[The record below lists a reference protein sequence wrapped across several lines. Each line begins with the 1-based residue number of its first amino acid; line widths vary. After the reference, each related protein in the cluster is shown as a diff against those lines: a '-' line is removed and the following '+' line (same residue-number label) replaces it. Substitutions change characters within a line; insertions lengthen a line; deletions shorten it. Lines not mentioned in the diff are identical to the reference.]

1 MPHETLQPPA
11 AKELLDGKEEWIY
24 LDVRTVEEFQ
34 AGHAPG
40 AYNAP
45 VAFRGPGG
53 MSLNPDFGDV
63 VQRRFPKDA
72 KLVLGCAAGIRSE
85 RACEMLAEL
94 GYENLV
100 NMDGGFSGRRDQTG
114 NLLVQGWLDCGF
126 ETETTCADDHTYAGL
141 GGA

>member
-1 MPHETLQPPA
+1 MPHKTVRPPA
-11 AKELLDGKEEWIY
+11 AKELLDGPEEWIY

-45 VAFRGPGG
+45 VALRGAGG
-53 MSLNPDFGDV
+53 MSLNPDFGEV

-72 KLVLGCAAGIRSE
+72 KLILGCAAGIRSE
-85 RACEMLAEL
+85 RACEILSQL

-100 NMDGGFSGRRDQTG
+100 NMDGGFSGRRDPTG
-114 NLLVQGWLDCGF
+114 SLLVEGWLGCGF
-126 ETETTCADDHTYAGL
+126 DTETTCEADHTYAGL
-141 GGA
+141 CG